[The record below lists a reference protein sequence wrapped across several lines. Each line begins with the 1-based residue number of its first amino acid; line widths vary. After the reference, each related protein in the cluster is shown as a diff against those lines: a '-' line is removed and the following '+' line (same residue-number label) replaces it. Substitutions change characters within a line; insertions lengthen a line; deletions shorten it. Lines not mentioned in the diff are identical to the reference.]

1 MVAIKIKNNGFT
13 LIELLVAVTVFSLVA
28 AAVSEIFI
36 FSIRNQRN
44 FLSGQEIV
52 DQSSYLMEYV
62 SRALRMAKKDVAGN
76 CLTAAG
82 MNFNYETDGAHGNR
96 LRFLNY
102 QNQCQ
107 ELFLEGAELKERK
120 SLDGT
125 AANFQ
130 TPLILTSAN
139 LQVLSFNIGPS
150 DSWSQ
155 DDSLQPKV
163 TLFLEIQGKEQSSV
177 KIQTTVS
184 QRNPDIQL

>member
-1 MVAIKIKNNGFT
+1 MKNSGFT

-62 SRALRMAKKDVAGN
+62 SRALRMAKKDVAGT
-76 CLTAAG
+76 CLTTAG
-82 MNFNYETDGAHGNR
+82 ANFNYETDEAHGNR

-107 ELFLEGAELKERK
+107 EFFLEGAELKERK

-130 TPLILTSAN
+130 APLTLTSAN
-139 LQVLSFNIGPS
+139 LQVSSFNIGPS
-150 DSWSQ
+150 DSWGQ
-155 DDSLQPKV
+155 EESLQPKV
-163 TLFLEIQGKEQSSV
+163 TLFLEIQGKEQSEIR
-177 KIQTTVS
+177 IQTTIS
-184 QRNPDIQL
+184 QRNPDIIQ